1 MTTSISEF
9 SKSSSFTRFF
19 DEGLKQEF
27 FIMMNMVREMY
38 EDERKSSILQEQLNS
53 MREEKQL
60 LSDQLQEMEGQLCT
74 ANMKLERMHELE
86 TQLLVAKEALAK
98 YQLEEEVNNSS
109 LSSNSYK
116 NVDIGSFEKHT
127 RGIGSKLMSKMGY
140 EGKGLGKHAQ
150 GIVEPIMV
158 EVRPKNLGLGYE
170 QSYGE
175 SFKAAMK
182 AIETVPRRSF
192 ISSSL
197 SQGCKDCILDECNS
211 LKHTLQEEGVH
222 ENALEQ
228 ENCES
233 SKTIEGIDDVPKG
246 ASSSFDSPPHEGNEG
261 KRERYKS
268 DFNHISFDH
277 VKHGKFPHKH
287 WKRIA
292 CSFCG
297 LFNHSV
303 SRCWKRMATYR
314 KLLKE
319 RRQEAKVPLNN
330 ANHAVKK
337 MNMCCTYCHKHGHTA
352 ERCWTLN
359 STMLPRK
366 LKKLEKEYGKNG
378 KEVSIIDMCQ
388 DDTHVDIDVQLK
400 EAPLKWIGKKWLEFL
415 SN

>member
-1 MTTSISEF
+1 
-9 SKSSSFTRFF
+9 
-19 DEGLKQEF
+19 
-27 FIMMNMVREMY
+27 MMNMVREMY
-38 EDERKSSILQEQLNS
+38 EDERKSSRLQEQLNS

-60 LSDQLQEMEGQLCT
+60 LSDQLQEMEGQLRI
-74 ANMKLERMHELE
+74 ANMKLEKMHELE
-86 TQLLVAKEALAK
+86 TQLLVSKEALAK

-116 NVDIGSFEKHT
+116 NVYELGSFEKHT
-127 RGIGSKLMSKMGY
+127 KGIGSKLMSKMGY

-158 EVRPKNLGLGYE
+158 EVRPKNLGLGYG

-175 SFKAAMK
+175 SSKAAMK
-182 AIETVPRRSF
+182 
-192 ISSSL
+192 
-197 SQGCKDCILDECNS
+197 
-211 LKHTLQEEGVH
+211 EEGVH
-222 ENALEQ
+222 QHALEQ
-228 ENCES
+228 GSGES
-233 SKTIEGIDDVPKG
+233 SKTINGIDSVPKG

-261 KRERYKS
+261 ERERYKS

-303 SRCWKRMATYR
+303 SRCWKRMATYK

-319 RRQEAKVPLNN
+319 RRQEAKVPMNN

-337 MNMCCTYCHKHGHTA
+337 MNMCCTYCHKQGHTV

-359 STMLPRK
+359 PTMLPQK
-366 LKKLEKEYGKNG
+366 LKKWEKEYGKNG

-400 EAPLKWIGKKWLEFL
+400 ESPLKWIGKKWLEFL

>member
-1 MTTSISEF
+1 MCY
-9 SKSSSFTRFF
+9 
-19 DEGLKQEF
+19 
-27 FIMMNMVREMY
+27 NP
-38 EDERKSSILQEQLNS
+38 
-53 MREEKQL
+53 
-60 LSDQLQEMEGQLCT
+60 
-74 ANMKLERMHELE
+74 
-86 TQLLVAKEALAK
+86 
-98 YQLEEEVNNSS
+98 
-109 LSSNSYK
+109 
-116 NVDIGSFEKHT
+116 HT
-127 RGIGSKLMSKMGY
+127 R
-140 EGKGLGKHAQ
+140 
-150 GIVEPIMV
+150 
-158 EVRPKNLGLGYE
+158 
-170 QSYGE
+170 
-175 SFKAAMK
+175 
-182 AIETVPRRSF
+182 TVPRRSF

-233 SKTIEGIDDVPKG
+233 SKTIEEIDDVPKG
-246 ASSSFDSPPHEGNEG
+246 ASSSFDSPPHEDNEG
-261 KRERYKS
+261 ERERYKS

-337 MNMCCTYCHKHGHTA
+337 MNMCCTYFHKHGHTA

-378 KEVSIIDMCQ
+378 KEVSIIEMCQ